1 MSHPCSL
8 FASIPSERRYAI
20 AEIRAPEWYS
30 PPENHSQKAHRSE
43 FHHIS

>member
-1 MSHPCSL
+1 MSQPCSL
-8 FASIPSERRYAI
+8 FVSIPSERRYDI

-30 PPENHSQKAHRSE
+30 PTETHSQKAHRSK